1 MFEFSSHSKVHH
13 IKSFDDN
20 SFLWKLWCSGYL
32 CWNFRRMHYKLILRF
47 AMRWSNEF
55 NSVRSMISSGKFKF
69 SYPQRNYEWTFLIFL
84 APFNM
89 HSVEFC
95 SMDGLTFLVVGKF
108 IGYERE
114 QWLRYSSNFH
124 FGSCV
129 PVAHRIEIIKSSQFS
144 RCLKLETY
152 HMVESKFHEP
162 SISICGIFCNCS
174 VKCSWKL
181 RWRVH

>member
-1 MFEFSSHSKVHH
+1 MITAFCGSCDAAAICAGISEECIISLFYGSQWDGRMNLTAFAAWFHLANSNFPIHS
-13 IKSFDDN
+13 
-20 SFLWKLWCSGYL
+20 
-32 CWNFRRMHYKLILRF
+32 
-47 AMRWSNEF
+47 E
-55 NSVRSMISSGKFKF
+55 
-69 SYPQRNYEWTFLIFL
+69 TTLIFL